1 MGKMV
6 SNDTIRLSGGKSAEI
21 TEGGQV
27 IIHQDAEHAVELEP
41 NEMYELVTWLLQ
53 DHMYYLGAQS
63 EPREDVEAEK
73 RAYDYEV
80 WSMKGGGW

>member
-1 MGKMV
+1 MV
-6 SNDTIRLSGGKSAEI
+6 SNNAIRLSGGKSAEI

-41 NEMYELVTWLLQ
+41 LEAYELVTWLTQ
-53 DHMYYLGAQS
+53 DHMYYLGAHATS
-63 EPREDVEAEK
+63 EREDVEAEK

-80 WSMKGGGW
+80 RSMKGGRW